1 MAREQRKD
9 VDYFPHPCGHGRK
22 MSIIQGKYGNDG
34 YATWFKLLEEL
45 GKANNHYIDISE
57 ETTLMYLAINFRIS
71 EDLTLE
77 ILNDLAKLGAIDKF
91 LFENHKVIWSQKFA
105 NSIEDAYRNR
115 KGKIF
120 QYSDILN
127 EISAKNGQS
136 YVRLTAIDTN
146 LAEVIPKV
154 KKSKVKE
161 SKEEKIYI
169 NPEEK
174 IEDKIEIIIQKEFIT
189 ESEFI
194 EIWKRARLYY
204 DKQNCGFDKLLPFE
218 KQNFKSLVNIFS
230 KKQFECAIAGLFFQD
245 TLPTVRVRP
254 DWILQR
260 ENFEKMLDCWINKNK
275 IFDKSKKYTP
285 QGKTEMFQKGDV

>member
-34 YATWFKLLEEL
+34 YSTWFKLLEEL
-45 GKANNHYIDISE
+45 GKANNHYLDISE

-71 EDLTLE
+71 EELTMD

-127 EISAKNGQS
+127 EISSKNEQS
-136 YVRLTAIDTN
+136 YVRMTPTQSNLT
-146 LAEVIPKV
+146 EVIPKV

-161 SKEEKIYI
+161 RKEENIYI

-174 IEDKIEIIIQKEFIT
+174 IEEKTAIIIQNEIVT

-194 EIWKRARLYY
+194 EIWKRGRLHY

-218 KQNFKSLVNIFS
+218 RQNFKNLISDFTKS
-230 KKQFECAIAGLFFQD
+230 QFEYAVAGLFFQN
-245 TLPTVRVRP
+245 TLPAVRVRP
-254 DWILQR
+254 DWLLKR
-260 ENFEKMLDCWINKNK
+260 ENFEKMLDCWVNRNKV
-275 IFDKSKKYTP
+275 FESKDFKVQKP
-285 QGKTEMFQKGDV
+285 ERFQKGDV